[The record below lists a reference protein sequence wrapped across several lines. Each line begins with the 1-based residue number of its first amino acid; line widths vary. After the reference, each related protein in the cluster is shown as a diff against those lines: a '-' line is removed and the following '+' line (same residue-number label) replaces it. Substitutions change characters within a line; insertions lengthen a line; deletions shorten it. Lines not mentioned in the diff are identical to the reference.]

1 MPSYRVGRDRKG
13 RLRLG
18 FAVALVAVAA
28 AVVLSGPLGGAQ
40 AGQPN
45 QADLRV
51 TKSDSPDPVMVGDEL
66 TYTIEVTN
74 LGPAAATNVTLRDT
88 LPAAVDFVSASAGC
102 TRQGRRV
109 DCDLGTLAASGGG
122 ASETVTIRV
131 RPQRDGT
138 IRNTARADSAEADPQ
153 AQNSSDTEET
163 RVNPRPGPPPAAT
176 CRGLPATKVGTAG
189 SDQLTGT
196 GGPDVI
202 AAFAGN
208 DLIVGLA
215 GPDVICAHR
224 GNDDV
229 GAGPQGDRV
238 FGGAGGDEVFGRSGP
253 DLLRGNTGNDA
264 LRGNRGN
271 DRLRGGDGSDL
282 CRGGPGFD
290 SQRGCER

>member
-1 MPSYRVGRDRKG
+1 MSSLRFSNGTAR
-13 RLRLG
+13 RLG
-18 FAVALVAVAA
+18 IAMAIALAAFAA
-28 AVVLSGPLGGAQ
+28 AVAYSAVGASAGGV
-40 AGQPN
+40 N

-51 TKSDSPDPVMVGDEL
+51 TKSDNPDPVTAGSVL

-88 LPAAVDFVSASAGC
+88 LPASADFVSASAGC

-109 DCDLGTLAASGGG
+109 DCDIGGLAASGGG
-122 ASETVTIRV
+122 ASESVTIVV

-138 IRNTARADSAEADPQ
+138 IRNTARADSSENDPQ
-153 AQNSSDTEET
+153 AGNNSDTEET
-163 RVNPRPGPPPAAT
+163 VVRAQPGPPAVAT
-176 CRGLPATKVGTAG
+176 CRGRPATKVGTSG

-196 GGPDVI
+196 PTADVI
-202 AAFAGN
+202 AAFGGN

-215 GPDVICAHR
+215 GIDIICAGR

-229 GAGPQGDRV
+229 GAGSAADRV
-238 FGGAGGDEVFGRSGP
+238 FGGPGGDSLLGRGGP
-253 DLLRGNTGNDA
+253 DLLRGNAGNDG

-271 DRLRGGDGSDL
+271 DRLRGGRGSDL

-290 SQRGCER
+290 SLRSCER